1 MNFSYQFLKVVEI
14 LLKLLVAVL
23 CGGMLVFDRDKSSR
37 FNFTQILVMISL
49 GACLLVILWELNFSQ
64 AVGLSLIF
72 FASMIVAIGIISS
85 AVIISHHGSPAGL
98 TIAAT
103 IWVAA
108 GIGMSVGYSLYFT
121 AIIATLI
128 GYIFL
133 RLIDKKTDSV

>member
-108 GIGMSVGYSLYFT
+108 GIGMSIGYSLYFT

-133 RLIDKKTDSV
+133 RLIDKKTDSM

>member
-1 MNFSYQFLKVVEI
+1 MNFSYQFLKVLEI

-64 AVGLSLIF
+64 AVGMSLMF

>member
-64 AVGLSLIF
+64 AVGLSLMF
-72 FASMIVAIGIISS
+72 FTSMIVAIGIISS

>member
-1 MNFSYQFLKVVEI
+1 MNLSYQFLNIIEI

-37 FNFTQILVMISL
+37 FNFTQVLVMISL
-49 GACLLVILWELNFSQ
+49 GACLLVILWEVNFSQ
-64 AVGLSLIF
+64 AVGLSIIF
-72 FASMIVAIGIISS
+72 FGSMIVVIGIISS
-85 AVIISHHGSPAGL
+85 AVIISHHGSLSGL

-108 GIGMSVGYSLYFT
+108 GIGMSIGYSLYFT

-133 RLIDKKTDSV
+133 WLIEKRTETG

>member
-1 MNFSYQFLKVVEI
+1 MDFSYQFLKVVEI

-49 GACLLVILWELNFSQ
+49 GACLLVILWELNFSL

-98 TIAAT
+98 IITAT

-108 GIGMSVGYSLYFT
+108 GIGMSIGYSLYFT

-133 RLIDKKTDSV
+133 RFIDKKTDSV

>member
-1 MNFSYQFLKVVEI
+1 MNFSYQFLTVVEI

-72 FASMIVAIGIISS
+72 FASQLA
-85 AVIISHHGSPAGL
+85 
-98 TIAAT
+98 
-103 IWVAA
+103 
-108 GIGMSVGYSLYFT
+108 
-121 AIIATLI
+121 
-128 GYIFL
+128 
-133 RLIDKKTDSV
+133 

>member
-1 MNFSYQFLKVVEI
+1 MNFSYQFMKVVEI

-23 CGGMLVFDRDKSSR
+23 CGGMLVFDHDKSSR
-37 FNFTQILVMISL
+37 SNFTQILVMISL

-64 AVGLSLIF
+64 AFGLSLIF

-108 GIGMSVGYSLYFT
+108 GIGMSIGYSLYFT

-133 RLIDKKTDSV
+133 RLIDRKTDNV

>member
-1 MNFSYQFLKVVEI
+1 MNFSYQFLTVVEI
-14 LLKLLVAVL
+14 VLKLSVAVL
-23 CGGMLVFDRDKSSR
+23 CGGLLALDRDKSSHLD
-37 FNFTQILVMISL
+37 FTQLLVMISF

-64 AVGLSLIF
+64 AVGLSIIF
-72 FASMIVAIGIISS
+72 FASMIVMTGIISS

-103 IWVAA
+103 IWVSA
-108 GIGMSVGYSLYFT
+108 GIGMSVGYSLYLT

-133 RLIDKKTDSV
+133 RLIYKGSETG

>member
-1 MNFSYQFLKVVEI
+1 VDFSYQFLKVVEI
-14 LLKLLVAVL
+14 ILKLLVAVL
-23 CGGMLVFDRDKSSR
+23 CGGMLVFDRDKTSR
-37 FNFTQILVMISL
+37 FNYTQVLVMISL

-64 AVGLSLIF
+64 AIGSSLIF
-72 FASMIVAIGIISS
+72 FSSMIVVIGIISS
-85 AVIISHHGSPAGL
+85 AVIISHRGSSAGL

-108 GIGMSVGYSLYFT
+108 GIGMSIGYSLYFT

-133 RLIDKKTDSV
+133 QLVDKLTDSM

>member
-1 MNFSYQFLKVVEI
+1 VSISYQFLKIVEI

-23 CGGMLVFDRDKSSR
+23 CGGMLVFDRHKSAR
-37 FNFTQILVMISL
+37 FNITLVLVMISL

-72 FASMIVAIGIISS
+72 FTSMIVAIGIISS
-85 AVIISHHGSPAGL
+85 AVIISHHGSPTGL

-128 GYIFL
+128 GYIFV
-133 RLIDKKTDSV
+133 RLIDKKTDTG

>member
-23 CGGMLVFDRDKSSR
+23 CVGMLVFDRDKSSR

-64 AVGLSLIF
+64 AVGLSLMF
-72 FASMIVAIGIISS
+72 FTSMIVAIGIISS

>member
-1 MNFSYQFLKVVEI
+1 VRISYQFLKIVEI

-23 CGGMLVFDRDKSSR
+23 CGGMLVFDRHKSAR
-37 FNFTQILVMISL
+37 FNITLVLVMISL

-72 FASMIVAIGIISS
+72 FTSMIVAIGIISS
-85 AVIISHHGSPAGL
+85 AVIISHHGSPTGL

-128 GYIFL
+128 GYIFV
-133 RLIDKKTDSV
+133 RLIDKKTDTG

>member
-1 MNFSYQFLKVVEI
+1 MDFSYQFLKVVEI

-108 GIGMSVGYSLYFT
+108 GIGMSIGYSLYFT

>member
-64 AVGLSLIF
+64 AVGMSLMF

>member
-1 MNFSYQFLKVVEI
+1 MNFSYQFMKVVEI
-14 LLKLLVAVL
+14 FLKLLVAVL
-23 CGGMLVFDRDKSSR
+23 CGGMLVFDHEKSSR

-64 AVGLSLIF
+64 AVGLSLMF

-133 RLIDKKTDSV
+133 RLIDKKVDSV

>member
-64 AVGLSLIF
+64 AVGLSLMF